1 MPGCAD
7 IPCGIDGFRLAGT
20 RFSFSKPLDAAL
32 LAPAFHPF
40 IHHDGPADLVCAVAG
55 LEPDAA
61 LDTLPALPD
70 APWSFSRS
78 GGRFEVMRRDRD
90 GHAVWRLEGSIPLA
104 SAVLRWHPTLFARR
118 FVSLERNL
126 GHGLGLV
133 LTTLRLLTHRGLVL
147 HAMAADL
154 DGHGI
159 LCAGVSGRGKSTL
172 ARLLDAAGATVLT
185 DERPVVRQWPPP
197 AADAAAPARPA
208 FRVYGSPWPSS
219 AGFARDAWAPLRR
232 IYFIE
237 HGGASRITPL
247 DPTAALRRFIPVTTV
262 PWQAPGLLDP
272 ALATIGALVAH
283 IPCAVL
289 AFRPEACAVAAIRAD
304 LAANREPG

>member
-1 MPGCAD
+1 MPRCAEK
-7 IPCGIDGFRLAGT
+7 PGAIDGFRLAGT
-20 RFSFSKPLDAAL
+20 RFSFSKPLDANL

-40 IHHDGPADLVCAVAG
+40 IHHDGPADLTCAVGG
-55 LEPDAA
+55 LEPDASLEA
-61 LDTLPALPD
+61 LPALPD
-70 APWSFSRS
+70 APWWFALS
-78 GGRFEVMRRDRD
+78 GGRFEVMRRDCD
-90 GHAVWRLEGSIPLA
+90 GYTVWRLQGSVPLT

-118 FVSLERNL
+118 CVSLERNL
-126 GHGLGLV
+126 GHGLGLI

-147 HAMAADL
+147 HAMAAEL
-154 DGHGI
+154 DGQGI

-172 ARLLDAAGATVLT
+172 ARLLDAAGAKVLT
-185 DERPVVRQWPPP
+185 DERPVVRQWPTP
-197 AADAAAPARPA
+197 AADAAAPARSA

-247 DPTAALRRFIPVTTV
+247 DPPVALRRLIPVTTV
-262 PWQAPGLLDP
+262 PWQTPDLLDP
-272 ALATIGALVAH
+272 ALGTIGALVAH
-283 IPCAVL
+283 VPCSL
-289 AFRPEACAVAAIRAD
+289 LSFRPEACAVAAIRAD

>member
-1 MPGCAD
+1 M
-7 IPCGIDGFRLAGT
+7 
-20 RFSFSKPLDAAL
+20 AA
-32 LAPAFHPF
+32 A
-40 IHHDGPADLVCAVAG
+40 
-55 LEPDAA
+55 
-61 LDTLPALPD
+61 
-70 APWSFSRS
+70 R
-78 GGRFEVMRRDRD
+78 GGR
-90 GHAVWRLEGSIPLA
+90 
-104 SAVLRWHPTLFARR
+104 
-118 FVSLERNL
+118 
-126 GHGLGLV
+126 
-133 LTTLRLLTHRGLVL
+133 RG
-147 HAMAADL
+147 
-154 DGHGI
+154 
-159 LCAGVSGRGKSTL
+159 
-172 ARLLDAAGATVLT
+172 AGASRLP
-185 DERPVVRQWPPP
+185 RLWL
-197 AADAAAPARPA
+197 ALA
-208 FRVYGSPWPSS
+208 SS